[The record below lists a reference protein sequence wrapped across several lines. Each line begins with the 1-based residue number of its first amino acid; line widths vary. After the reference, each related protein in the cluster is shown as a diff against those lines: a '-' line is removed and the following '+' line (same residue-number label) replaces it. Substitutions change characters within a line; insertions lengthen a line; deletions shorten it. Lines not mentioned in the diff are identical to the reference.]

1 MNNKTIALVIVAA
14 LAVAAVGVG
23 IYYIYGNEDTRGTIT
38 FLIEDG
44 ESDPIWIEGRGND
57 ATSAFIDACDKNGI
71 EYEISPSTFGDFIK
85 SIKGIENDEWT
96 EETSETSLSWAIW
109 SYGCSIY
116 VDECVDGEWGS
127 TNVGISSIESSK
139 VEYIALVY
147 DTWGTVP
154 SVKPMIA

>member
-71 EYEISPSTFGDFIK
+71 AYVNNSSEEFGAFIT
-85 SIKGIENDEWT
+85 SINGIEQT
-96 EETSETSLSWAIW
+96 EDYSSYWGVW
-109 SYGCSIY
+109 SYGCSTY
-116 VDECVDGEWGS
+116 VDDFVDGEWG
-127 TNVGISSIESSK
+127 
-139 VEYIALVY
+139 
-147 DTWGTVP
+147 
-154 SVKPMIA
+154 KPMLVSVLSNLLMLSMWPLFTVDGEQLLP

>member
-71 EYEISPSTFGDFIK
+71 AYVNNSSEEFGAFIT
-85 SIKGIENDEWT
+85 SINGIEQT
-96 EETSETSLSWAIW
+96 EDYSSYWGVW
-109 SYGCSIY
+109 SYGCSTY
-116 VDECVDGEWGS
+116 VDDFVDGEWGE
-127 TNVGISSIESSK
+127 TNVGISSIESSN
-139 VEYIALVY
+139 VEYVAFVY
-147 DTWGTVP
+147 GGWGTTP
-154 SVKPMIA
+154 SVKPTIA